1 MSSRYRYNSQSYYNR
16 SSGGQTN
23 NPRVINR
30 PYGIGYSS
38 NQATNVQTWAYN
50 LSHAG
55 YYVNDSLESMANQLH
70 KNGYYVSKEPP
81 IQKFNITKVVPI
93 NRDVNTYGVNIN
105 SFSYSSSNS
114 RPDLYSDQLLIQIKV
129 IDNYYILTLFYSDS
143 KQSGDVYPGSYYKVL
158 SSTDSGL
165 DFYDNDNNRLF
176 TLIDYTENDVGVSRL
191 YLYFDHFQ
199 IELPNN

>member
-55 YYVNDSLESMANQLH
+55 YYVNDSLESMANQLT

-81 IQKFNITKVVPI
+81 IQKFIVTKVAPFSQESLA
-93 NRDVNTYGVNIN
+93 VNIN
-105 SFSYSSSNS
+105 TFQYVSSPTELSLIANDLFIGINIRSNQYQIHVIQVSTSTSLEIADTYYHIFSNNLS
-114 RPDLYSDQLLIQIKV
+114 KTV
-129 IDNYYILTLFYSDS
+129 TFYDS
-143 KQSGDVYPGSYYKVL
+143 KDKPLFNVSDIISNDQSGS
-158 SSTDSGL
+158 
-165 DFYDNDNNRLF
+165 
-176 TLIDYTENDVGVSRL
+176 LI
-191 YLYFDHFQ
+191 YLYFETFQ
-199 IELPNN
+199 IDLPNN